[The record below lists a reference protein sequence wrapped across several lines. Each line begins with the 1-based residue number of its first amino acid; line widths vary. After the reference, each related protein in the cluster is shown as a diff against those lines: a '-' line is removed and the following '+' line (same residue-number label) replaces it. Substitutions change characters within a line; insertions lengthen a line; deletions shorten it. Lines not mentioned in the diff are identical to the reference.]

1 MSNTARTDPRSAMDQ
16 RIAQALLEP
25 PVIAGFMMRPLVPAD
40 QEAFTRAVLES
51 VDTVGKWMAWC
62 HAGYSLEDALKT
74 IERNAQ
80 NLAEAKAFEFGIFEL
95 QTQQFA
101 GACGIN
107 NVVWPNGTANLGY
120 WIHPRFAGRGIASL
134 ATRSLAQFGFR
145 LGLSRIEIV
154 AAENN
159 IASRRVAEKS
169 GALFEAILRNRV
181 KVDGVPVAGALY
193 ALFPD

>member
-1 MSNTARTDPRSAMDQ
+1 MKNLTADQ
-16 RIAQALLEP
+16 ERIAAVLLNP
-25 PVIAGFMMRPLVPAD
+25 PAIAGFVLRPLSLNDAPALV
-40 QEAFTRAVLES
+40 EAVLDS

-62 HAGYSLEDALKT
+62 HAGYFLEDALKT
-74 IERNAQ
+74 TERNMQ
-80 NLAEAKAFEFGIFEL
+80 NLAEAKAFEFGIFEAK
-95 QTQQFA
+95 TQSFA

-120 WIHPRFAGRGIASL
+120 WVREGFTGRGIASQ
-134 ATRSLAQFGFR
+134 ATRSLAEFGFR
-145 LGLSRIEIV
+145 LGLTRIEIV

-169 GALFEAILRNRV
+169 GALFEAILRNRL
-181 KVDGVPVAGALY
+181 KVEGMPVPGALY